1 MSPLRELLE
10 QVCEGQFLNRDQAQQ
25 ALHAMIDPST
35 APELTGA
42 LLGALRARQASAT
55 EIEGF
60 ARGLR
65 GHSLQVNIPGMSL
78 DTCGTGG
85 DGGNTFNVS
94 TAVALLVA
102 SLGVPVVKHGN
113 RAVSSQ
119 SGSADV
125 LEALGI
131 SLQQSP
137 ESVQAAVAD
146 HQFGFC
152 FAPAF
157 HPAMK
162 AVAGIRRNLG
172 VRTVFNLLGP
182 LCNPAQVTHQILGV
196 YDPALTELMAQVL
209 NHLGLKSALVVSS
222 LDGLDELSLAGPT
235 QVTELRNKTLRT
247 YQISPED
254 AGLCTQS
261 LSGTEGGTPADNALI
276 LQKIFQGETGPCRD
290 LVLYNAAA
298 ALWIVDRVDNL
309 SAGVDLAVQALDD
322 GRVLDLI
329 ERLQTV

>member
-1 MSPLRELLE
+1 
-10 QVCEGQFLNRDQAQQ
+10 
-25 ALHAMIDPST
+25 
-35 APELTGA
+35 
-42 LLGALRARQASAT
+42 
-55 EIEGF
+55 
-60 ARGLR
+60 
-65 GHSLQVNIPGMSL
+65 VNIPGMSL

-247 YQISPED
+247 YQLSPED
-254 AGLCTQS
+254 AGLRTQS
-261 LSGTEGGTPADNALI
+261 LSGTEGGSPADNALI

>member
-1 MSPLRELLE
+1 MSTLRNLLE
-10 QVCEGQFLNRDQAQQ
+10 QVCEGQSLDRDQAQQ
-25 ALHAMIDPST
+25 ALDAMIDPDT
-35 APELTGA
+35 PAELTGA
-42 LLGALRARQASAT
+42 LLGALRARGASIA

-65 GHSLQVNIPGMSL
+65 GHCLSVQIPGMSL

-137 ESVQAAVAD
+137 ETVQQAVAE

-162 AVAGIRRNLG
+162 AVATIRRNLG

-182 LCNPAQVTHQILGV
+182 LCNPAQVSHQILGV
-196 YDPALTELMAQVL
+196 YDPALTPVL
-209 NHLGLKSALVVSS
+209 AEVLKNLGVQSALVLSS

-235 QVTELRNKTLRT
+235 QVTELRNGNFRT
-247 YQISPED
+247 YQMSPED
-254 AGLCTQS
+254 AGLRTQS
-261 LSGTEGGTPADNALI
+261 LVGTEGGSPAENARI
-276 LQKIFQGETGPCRD
+276 LTRIFQAEVGPCRD

-298 ALWIVDRVDNL
+298 ALWIVDRVESL
-309 SAGVDLAVQALDD
+309 SAGVSLAAEALDN
-322 GRVLDLI
+322 GRVLKLV
-329 ERLQTV
+329 ERLQTI

>member
-1 MSPLRELLE
+1 MNPLRELLE
-10 QVCEGQFLNRDQAQQ
+10 QICEGQPLDRDQAQQ
-25 ALHAMIDPST
+25 ALTAMIDES
-35 APELTGA
+35 APPEVTGA
-42 LLGALRARQASAT
+42 LLGAIRTRGASAA

-65 GHSLQVNIPGMSL
+65 AHCLPVSIPGISL

-94 TAVALLVA
+94 TAVALVVA

-131 SLQQSP
+131 PLQQSP
-137 ESVQAAVAD
+137 EKVQAAVAE

-162 AVAGIRRNLG
+162 AVATIRRNLG
-172 VRTVFNLLGP
+172 IRTVFNLLGP
-182 LCNPAQVTHQILGV
+182 LCNPAQVSHQILGV
-196 YDPALTELMAQVL
+196 YDPDLTLVLAEVL
-209 NHLGLKSALVVSS
+209 NNLGVQSALVVSS

-235 QVTELRNKTLRT
+235 QVTELRSRKLRT
-247 YQISPED
+247 YQVNPED
-254 AGLCTQS
+254 AGLRTQA
-261 LSGTEGGTPADNALI
+261 LTGTEGGSPTENAQI
-276 LQKIFQGETGPCRD
+276 LKRIFAGERGPCRD
-290 LVLYNAAA
+290 LVLYNTAA
-298 ALWIVDRVDNL
+298 ALWIVDQVESL
-309 SAGVDLAVQALDD
+309 SAGVDLAAEALDN
-322 GRVLDLI
+322 GRVLSLI
-329 ERLQTV
+329 ERLQSL